1 MKTTLSIIAALG
13 LRACAWNTA
22 TTDALWKDR
31 GTAGGDLW
39 PADDASGIASNAES
53 ITTDE
58 WIRIAKYGEWN
69 DGSKARTLQVLA
81 LDNATAMA
89 RNFNSMVGKIGRF
102 MRGAPIFIGHPDC
115 LPEVYT
121 DHRRIGKIT
130 ALDARAAGLYAK
142 PVWNDLGVQNLR
154 EGYHVYPSSVWRLPR
169 PKPGATKVYP
179 VMFQSLGLTNFP
191 AGDVEPVT
199 FNSDT
204 QPENDTAMNP
214 ELLTLLGLAEGATP
228 EDILA
233 AVTALKEAA
242 AAKEETTAEETEETT
257 ETEEETV
264 IDEEKAAMNAQL
276 TALQAECSTAQ
287 NALAGYRTAEASRL
301 IGDALASGA
310 LTGAEKAGWE
320 ARFATDHTAAVN
332 AIAALRPGSAL
343 NTKPIALGE
352 SKVNITTARDRMHAV
367 NAEVKRRIETDG
379 LTHDAAY
386 NAVKKDTEWAHV
398 FQAMTRTT
406 AE

>member
-13 LRACAWNTA
+13 LRAPAWNTA

-31 GTAGGDLW
+31 GSAGGDLY
-39 PADDASGIASNAES
+39 PADDASGIASNADPVS
-53 ITTDE
+53 NDE
-58 WIRIAKYGEWN
+58 WIRIAKYGEWR

-89 RNFNSMVGKIGRF
+89 RNFNSIVGKIGRF

-115 LPEVYT
+115 DPDTYT
-121 DHRRIGKIT
+121 DHRRVGKIT
-130 ALDARAAGLYAK
+130 ALEARADGLYAK
-142 PVWNDLGVQNLR
+142 PAWNDLGEQNLR
-154 EGYHVYPSSVWRLPR
+154 EGYHVYPSSVWRF
-169 PKPGATKVYP
+169 PKPKAGETRVYP
-179 VMFQSLGLTNFP
+179 DMFQSLGLTNFP
-191 AGDVEPVT
+191 AGDVDPVT

-204 QPENDTAMNP
+204 QPDTENDMNP

-242 AAKEETTAEETEETT
+242 AAKEETTVEETEETT
-257 ETEEETV
+257 ETEEV

-320 ARFATDHTAAVN
+320 ARFATDHAAAVN
-332 AIAALRPGSAL
+332 AIAVLRPGKAL
-343 NTKPIALGE
+343 NTQPIALGE

-367 NAEVKRRIETDG
+367 NAEVKRRMDADG
-379 LTHDAAY
+379 LTHDIAF
-386 NAVKKDTEWAHV
+386 NAVKKDPEWSHV
-398 FQAMTRTT
+398 FAAMERTT
-406 AE
+406 AAE